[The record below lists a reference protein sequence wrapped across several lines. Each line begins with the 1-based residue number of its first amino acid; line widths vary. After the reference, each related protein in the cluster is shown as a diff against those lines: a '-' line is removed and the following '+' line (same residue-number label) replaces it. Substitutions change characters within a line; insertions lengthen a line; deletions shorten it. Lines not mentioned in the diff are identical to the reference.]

1 MNGRPQLRFAL
12 VMVLATLALRAVV
25 PAGFMPAAIGNGLPF
40 EMCPSAVPA
49 EILAAM
55 SGAGHSHHQHHAGHN
70 AAGSDGHFNTGDC
83 PIGQALSAAVAF
95 DDLQPAVIAPA
106 AAPLNASEPA
116 ALPSLEQPVRR
127 SRDPPA

>member
-1 MNGRPQLRFAL
+1 
-12 VMVLATLALRAVV
+12 MVLATLALRAAI
-25 PAGFMPAAIGNGLPF
+25 PAGFMPAAVGSGLPF

-55 SGAGHSHHQHHAGHN
+55 SGAGQHHHHHAGHDS
-70 AAGSDGHFNTGDC
+70 GGKDGHFNAGDC

-95 DDLQPAVIAPA
+95 DDPPPAIIAPP
-106 AAPLNASEPA
+106 AAPFNAIEPA

-127 SRDPPA
+127 SRDPPV

>member
-1 MNGRPQLRFAL
+1 MNGRPHIRLAI
-12 VMVLATLALRAVV
+12 VMVLATLALRAAI
-25 PAGFMPAAIGNGLPF
+25 PAGFMPGAIGSGLPF

-55 SGAGHSHHQHHAGHN
+55 SGAGQHHHHHHAGHDS
-70 AAGSDGHFNTGDC
+70 GGGDSHFNAGDC

-95 DDLQPAVIAPA
+95 DDLPPSVIAPA
-106 AAPLNASEPA
+106 TAPLNANDPA